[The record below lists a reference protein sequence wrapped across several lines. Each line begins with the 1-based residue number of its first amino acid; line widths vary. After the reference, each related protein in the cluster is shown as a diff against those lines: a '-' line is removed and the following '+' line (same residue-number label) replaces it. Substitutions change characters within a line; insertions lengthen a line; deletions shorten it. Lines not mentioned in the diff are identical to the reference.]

1 MNDSLK
7 KRLTGAAVLLIV
19 AGLLWPLVFDFD
31 QSMRPPQLELNVAEA
46 PVGLSPA
53 HAVNTTLGNGSNTAG
68 NTDSALGNRN
78 SAPDNARNKSA
89 AHSGASSSGTLTDR
103 LSAEAQD
110 LAELL
115 KNTADAA
122 GSVVSG
128 QAAATSRN
136 QPRLDAHKIPVSYVV
151 QVATF
156 NDWSN
161 ASKFKETL
169 LANSFK
175 AYIKP
180 ATSAQAGPY
189 RIAVGPVLTY
199 AEAESVVTRIQRE
212 HKIMDT
218 IIRRLRDV

>member
-31 QSMRPPQLELNVAEA
+31 QSMRPPQLEINVAEA
-46 PVGLSPA
+46 PAGLAPA
-53 HAVNTTLGNGSNTAG
+53 QAVDAAGASLSGISGNTSNT
-68 NTDSALGNRN
+68 NSALDSRN
-78 SAPDNARNKSA
+78 SA
-89 AHSGASSSGTLTDR
+89 ASSAGTLTDR

-128 QAAATSRN
+128 QAAVTSRN

-156 NDWSN
+156 NDWTN
-161 ASKFKETL
+161 ASKFKESL
-169 LANSFK
+169 LANNFK

-180 ATSAQAGPY
+180 ATNAQAGPY

-199 AEAESVVTRIQRE
+199 SEAESVVTRIQRE
-212 HKIMDT
+212 HKIMDA